1 MSRSFGRSSCRA
13 AALSTA
19 VLLAAAVAPVGA
31 APGVVSPQPAAAAAA
46 GMFKVR
52 CFQSDRAADDPIVYP
67 GKPGAAH
74 LHDFFGNR
82 STNAYSTLSSL
93 RAAGTNCQNMHDKAA
108 YWAPVLYQD
117 GKAVTP
123 KEVQVYY
130 RASNRDPQAIR
141 NIPAG
146 LKMIAGDP
154 TSTRPQ
160 SVDVAGWTCRAGDLP
175 QFQSSMPT
183 CNPAAGDKL
192 RNRIRFPECWD
203 GKHLDSA
210 DHRSHLAYLVSGRCP
225 AGHPVALPRVD
236 IEVHYGS
243 IPAGSSRVRLSSGS
257 WTTLHADFFNAWDQD
272 VLGSLI
278 QRCLNGEQ
286 ICGLV

>member
-1 MSRSFGRSSCRA
+1 MSRSLLRSSGRA
-13 AALSTA
+13 AALSAALVLATA
-19 VLLAAAVAPVGA
+19 VLPVGTSPGLVSPGTAAATA
-31 APGVVSPQPAAAAAA
+31 Q

-52 CFQSDRAADDPIVYP
+52 CFQAHRAADDPIVYP

-74 LHDFFGNR
+74 LHDFFGNK
-82 STNAYSTLSSL
+82 STDAYSTLSSL
-93 RAAGTNCQNMHDKAA
+93 RAAGTNCQNAHDKAA

-130 RASNRDPQAIR
+130 RASNRDPRVIK

-146 LKMIAGDP
+146 LKMVAGDP
-154 TSTRPQ
+154 TSTKPQ
-160 SVDVAGWTCRAGDLP
+160 SVDVVGWTCHAGLP
-175 QFQSSMPT
+175 RFQSTMPT
-183 CNPAAGDKL
+183 CNPGAGDKL

-203 GKHLDSA
+203 GRNLDSP

-243 IPAGSSRVRLSSGS
+243 IAGGSSRVRLSSGS
-257 WTTLHADFFNAWDQD
+257 WTSEHGDFFNAWDQD
-272 VLGSLI
+272 ALAALVK
-278 QRCLNGEQ
+278 RCLNGQQ